1 MKKVLLAV
9 VFCIAGLGVWWGHKE
24 NSPCLKMRCTTKRD
38 LVLYPGEFPAKEDL
52 DCQCLKR
59 LE

>member
-1 MKKVLLAV
+1 MRTIFVT
-9 VFCIAGLGVWWGHKE
+9 VFLCLAGLGVWWGTKGE
-24 NSPCLKMRCTTKRD
+24 APCLKMRCKTKRD
-38 LVLYPGEFPAKEDL
+38 LVLYPGELPAKEDL